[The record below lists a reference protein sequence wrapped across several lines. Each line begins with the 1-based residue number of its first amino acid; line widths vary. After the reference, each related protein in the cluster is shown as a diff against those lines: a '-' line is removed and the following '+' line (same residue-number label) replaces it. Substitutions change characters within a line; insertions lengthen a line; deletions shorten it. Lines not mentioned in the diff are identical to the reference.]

1 MAIGAMIDSRR
12 RGLPRWSR
20 STRPESPSDEVR
32 LAWMGKL
39 RCPPRL
45 TCCTGVFLQAFACT
59 DMNETYVQRS
69 VLGARCAWQSR
80 QWRPSPR
87 IGAEVSSPHRSLVP
101 AIGEQIIGDDA
112 MSDHLR
118 LSRLREYF

>member
-45 TCCTGVFLQAFACT
+45 TCCTGAREADLTVSLRQNGVGTGFVRADATLPKGH
-59 DMNETYVQRS
+59 
-69 VLGARCAWQSR
+69 GALAVHLFR
-80 QWRPSPR
+80 
-87 IGAEVSSPHRSLVP
+87 VSSGQLHKP
-101 AIGEQIIGDDA
+101 ENTDD
-112 MSDHLR
+112 
-118 LSRLREYF
+118 